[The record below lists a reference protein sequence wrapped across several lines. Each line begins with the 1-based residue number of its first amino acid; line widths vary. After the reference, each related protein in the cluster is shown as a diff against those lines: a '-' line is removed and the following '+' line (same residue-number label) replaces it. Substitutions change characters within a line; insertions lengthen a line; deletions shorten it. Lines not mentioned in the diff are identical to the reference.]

1 VFYNN
6 VVTKK
11 NAFSDQTL
19 SIFSGQNACV
29 RDRDYHSDRYTHT
42 LQSFGYYQKT
52 FNERCV
58 LNTAILWMATSQKQV
73 TNRLYIAVFVR
84 RSSLGPLLWKCICS
98 HELAQTLSSSGDKP
112 KMWVCYLL

>member
-6 VVTKK
+6 VITKK

-52 FNERCV
+52 FNEREWRRRKNRWQIVFTLPFLLEDLPWARYFGSVYAAMSLLKLFQVQGINPKCESV
-58 LNTAILWMATSQKQV
+58 IYYNT
-73 TNRLYIAVFVR
+73 
-84 RSSLGPLLWKCICS
+84 
-98 HELAQTLSSSGDKP
+98 
-112 KMWVCYLL
+112 